1 MTSRIRRPWLLV
13 WAAAL
18 IMLAGPVR
26 AQAPLQKVRIAVGT
40 TSLNVSYPWLNLPL
54 ALGYWRDEGY
64 DVQVLPVGA
73 SLQAMQQMVGGNAE
87 FAEVNS
93 SVIVQ
98 ANIVNEIPARVVMD
112 NSVIDWGVGVPE
124 DGPVTSVQA
133 LKGKTIGVFSLA
145 TGGIA
150 FLKSYLRQNGMD
162 PDRDVSLVATGLG
175 APAVEALRSGRVQA
189 LLYWA
194 AAFSGFQ
201 NAGLKLRILHPADW
215 RSYPDLSLS
224 TLQKTID
231 ADPKMIEA
239 IARGAAKAMVFALA
253 NPDCVRRVQWH
264 AFPNTKPTGAD
275 EATLVQWDTNLLNTQ
290 LDSLRD
296 AFRLNGGQYYGA
308 VDPAGFDRLQHFM
321 LDSKQIDNTL
331 APQTYLLN
339 LPGFYA
345 RANAF
350 DAAAVRQAAMT
361 CDLP

>member
-1 MTSRIRRPWLLV
+1 MTSRSTRPWLPIC
-13 WAAAL
+13 AAFL
-18 IMLAGPVR
+18 ILFASPVQ
-26 AQAPLQKVRIAVGT
+26 AQAPLKKVRIAVGT
-40 TSLNVSYPWLNLPL
+40 TALNVSYPWLNLPL
-54 ALGYWRDEGY
+54 ALGYWRQEGY

-73 SLQAMQQMVGGNAE
+73 SLQAMQQMVGGNAD

-93 SVIVQ
+93 SVIVM
-98 ANIVNEIPARVVMD
+98 ANAVNEIPARTVMD
-112 NSVIDWGVGVPE
+112 NSVIDWGLGVPE
-124 DGPVTSVQA
+124 DGPINSVQA

-162 PDRDVSLVATGLG
+162 PDRDVNLVATGLG

-201 NAGLKLRILHPADW
+201 NAGLKLRILHPVDW

-224 TLQKTID
+224 ALQKTID
-231 ADPKMIEA
+231 ADPQMVEA
-239 IARGAAKAMVFALA
+239 IVRGAAKAMVFALA

-264 AFPNTKPTGAD
+264 FFPNTKPTGAD
-275 EATLVQWDTNLLNTQ
+275 EATLVKWDMNLLNTQ
-290 LDSLRD
+290 LDTLRD
-296 AFRLNGGQYYGA
+296 AFQLNGGRYYGA
-308 VDPAGFDRLQHFM
+308 VDPAGFDRLQRFM
-321 LDSKQIDNTL
+321 LDSKQIESTL
-331 APQTYLLN
+331 PPQTYLVN
-339 LPGFYA
+339 LPNFFE
-345 RANAF
+345 RANNF